1 MLNISFHHF
10 APFSSRAGIAAPLR
24 SAAPLGAANARTS
37 QKRRSLCRLPAAK
50 DFNRN
55 SPRHAHSHSVADFA
69 ASRRQINLI
78 HRGGRSP
85 SRHSD
90 SRALQARQ
98 SCRFLETDS
107 LYPPQAALRR
117 FPCASAAI
125 LRSARHGECRALKIP
140 LKAASRLEWA
150 LKGAAAPLL

>member
-10 APFSSRAGIAAPLR
+10 APFSSRVGIAAPLR
-24 SAAPLGAANARTS
+24 SAAPLGAAECT
-37 QKRRSLCRLPAAK
+37 RRAK
-50 DFNRN
+50 
-55 SPRHAHSHSVADFA
+55 SVADFA
-69 ASRRQINLI
+69 ALRRQTILI

>member
-1 MLNISFHHF
+1 MVIISFHHF
-10 APFSSRAGIAAPLR
+10 VALIAL
-24 SAAPLGAANARTS
+24 
-37 QKRRSLCRLPAAK
+37 
-50 DFNRN
+50 
-55 SPRHAHSHSVADFA
+55 HAHRRTFTVCRPDWGSQMHMQSAISVADFA